1 MKTYKEAFEDNG
13 LVTAMKTADSEKY
26 DEIFGTDYD
35 STLIDDYIVFQNG
48 NYVLFDSV
56 ESIIAKENGIERLA
70 NIIWLKYFDRWK
82 STLETLAT
90 QYTKSYLESETTER
104 IKDSTNSS
112 TNDVSDNV
120 KIFAYD
126 SETASNDTMNESNT
140 TSDAKG
146 NEKENITH
154 SRSGYNYGENLIE
167 LMTKFNKFHLEN
179 IFADI
184 VKDDIVNL
192 TCFQL
197 Y

>member
-1 MKTYKEAFEDNG
+1 MKTYKEVFEDNG
-13 LVTAMKTADSEKY
+13 LITAMKTADSEKY
-26 DEIFGTDYD
+26 NEIFGADYD

-48 NYVLFDSV
+48 NYALFEST
-56 ESIIAKENGIERLA
+56 ESIIAKENGIKRLA
-70 NIIWLKYFDRWK
+70 NILWLKYFDRWK
-82 STLETLAT
+82 STIETLT
-90 QYTKSYLESETTER
+90 MQCTKSYLETETTER
-104 IKDSTNSS
+104 TKDSANSS
-112 TNDVSDNV
+112 TNDSSDNA

-140 TSDAKG
+140 TLDAKG
-146 NEKENITH
+146 NEKENISH
-154 SRSGYNYGENLIE
+154 SRSGYNYGENLID

>member
-1 MKTYKEAFEDNG
+1 MKTYKEVFEDNG
-13 LVTAMKTADSEKY
+13 LITAMKTADSEKY
-26 DEIFGTDYD
+26 NEIFGADYD

-48 NYVLFDSV
+48 NHALFEST

-82 STLETLAT
+82 STIETLAT
-90 QYTKSYLESETTER
+90 QYTKSYLETETTER
-104 IKDSTNSS
+104 ITDSTNSS
-112 TNDVSDNV
+112 TNDTSDNAKV
-120 KIFAYD
+120 FAYD

-140 TSDAKG
+140 ILDAKG

-154 SRSGYNYGENLIE
+154 SRSGYDYGGNLID

-184 VKDDIVNL
+184 VKDDIVNF

>member
-1 MKTYKEAFEDNG
+1 MKTYKEVFEDNG
-13 LVTAMKTADSEKY
+13 LITAMKTADSEKY
-26 DEIFGTDYD
+26 NEIFGADYD

-48 NYVLFDSV
+48 DYALFDST

-82 STLETLAT
+82 STIETLAT
-90 QYTKSYLESETTER
+90 QYTKSYLETETTER
-104 IKDSTNSS
+104 ITDSTNSS
-112 TNDVSDNV
+112 TNDTSDNAKV
-120 KIFAYD
+120 FAYD

-140 TSDAKG
+140 ILDAKG

-154 SRSGYNYGENLIE
+154 SRSGYDYGGNLID

-184 VKDDIVNL
+184 VKDDIVNF

>member
-1 MKTYKEAFEDNG
+1 MKTYKEVFEDNG

-26 DEIFGTDYD
+26 NEIFGADYD

-48 NYVLFDSV
+48 DYALFDST

-82 STLETLAT
+82 STIETLS
-90 QYTKSYLESETTER
+90 QKYGISYSETETTER
-104 IKDSTNSS
+104 SKDVVNTS
-112 TNDVSDNV
+112 TNDSTDNAKV
-120 KIFAYD
+120 FAYD
-126 SETASNDTMNESNT
+126 SETASNDTMNATNSQT
-140 TSDAKG
+140 DAEG
-146 NEKENITH
+146 NENENITH
-154 SRSGYNYGENLIE
+154 KRSGFNYGGNLID
-167 LMTKFNKFHLEN
+167 LMTKYNKFHLEN

-184 VKDDIVNL
+184 VKDDIVNF